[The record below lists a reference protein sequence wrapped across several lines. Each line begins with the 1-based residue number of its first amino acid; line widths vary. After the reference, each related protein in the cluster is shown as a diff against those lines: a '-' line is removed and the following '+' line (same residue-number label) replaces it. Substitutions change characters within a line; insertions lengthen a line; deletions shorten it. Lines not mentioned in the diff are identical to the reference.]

1 MLTRAEREMFTPND
15 MPKKQPKHT
24 WTPPIDKQ
32 TVQVSQAPTPSADN
46 AKARRLRRNGWDRDN
61 DK

>member
-1 MLTRAEREMFTPND
+1 MKFTPND
-15 MPKKQPKHT
+15 MPKTQPKHT
-24 WTPPIDKQ
+24 WTPPLDKQ